1 MMVTVVI
8 IFGVCW
14 LPYHLYFIYYN
25 IDPSINYWE
34 YIQVSGTSQLFVY
47 IYSSWCIQDFYLA
60 IYWLAMSNSMINPI
74 IYCVM
79 NNRFRQ
85 GFLQV
90 FYFFTCR
97 TNQHPTNI
105 ENSMAMGA
113 LAANN
118 HNNYLRTTGPS
129 TDRRFSNLSSI
140 QINNTRNPSLNG
152 NIK

>member
-1 MMVTVVI
+1 
-8 IFGVCW
+8 
-14 LPYHLYFIYYN
+14 
-25 IDPSINYWE
+25 
-34 YIQVSGTSQLFVY
+34 
-47 IYSSWCIQDFYLA
+47 
-60 IYWLAMSNSMINPI
+60 MSNSMINPI

-152 NIK
+152 NIISICIVQRTMIKTYNCCHNHLFSKITNFYYLHIEYRSLKL